1 MESVHAFIVTPDDNG
16 NNKSEKEFEQMIQLH
31 HHFALK
37 K

>member
-16 NNKSEKEFEQMIQLH
+16 NTRSSYFFEQMIQLH